1 MRKTRFFLLA
11 WDPAWINLGGI
22 RPSRTIGLELSRFL
36 DLARQHRENI
46 LNLPGVIPRLAQ
58 HAPARI
64 DLGKSEQQI
73 DVMGQESE
81 QMQRKRDRRRRSER
95 AQQPG
100 KSNANPVVVGTSH
113 HTAGKDT
120 L

>member
-64 DLGKSEQQI
+64 DLGKSEQ
-73 DVMGQESE
+73 
-81 QMQRKRDRRRRSER
+81 MQRKRDRRRRSER